1 MIKEKIIELLE
12 DQGIALSIFDLKER
26 INADIMEVQTALNE
40 LCEEGRTAI
49 TKKGKYALP
58 EILGLIPAKA
68 SATRSGA
75 PIAIPMD
82 GSPSMKM
89 HCPGRARCLP
99 EDLLLVR
106 KLGADECELASITR
120 RGKREIPAFIRIEV
134 REIRMP
140 KQKHARHGRRTPPE
154 KRKIISAVACDRR
167 IPYPISILPGDI
179 AVRNDEIA
187 LISIDEYPEGDR
199 PMTARIVRV
208 IGDKSDMRARLKI
221 IAENHAFSSVS
232 NRETQHQAKSF
243 SLELSEGDLAGR
255 EDLRNL
261 TVFTIDGPFSKDF
274 DDAVSLERT
283 EDGDWRLGVH
293 IADVSHYVLPGSP
306 IDREAFE
313 RGTSLYLPGVTVP
326 MLPEVLSNNLC
337 SLVPDEDRLAL
348 SLFMIIRNGKVI
360 DHHLCA
366 SVIHSCARLTYDGVN
381 RLFGGDGGGVPE
393 ALHGVL
399 HEMLQLSHDL
409 RARRFSK
416 GCIELDL
423 PETDFVLDEENV
435 PVDICASERG
445 ESERLIEDFMLAA
458 NETIAALA
466 RNTHTP
472 LVYRI
477 HEAPDSDRISTLERY
492 LASVNVTAHLG
503 ASPHPRQFQ
512 QIVEKTQDHPS
523 ADSIRRMLLRSM
535 QRAQYAEQ
543 PAGHYALALEDYCHF
558 TSPIRRYPDL
568 IVHRMMKQLLAGQT
582 DPRAE
587 ARMAELSKQ
596 CSAREQEATLAER
609 EADDL
614 MKARYMQDR
623 IGRRYSGTISGI
635 TGWGMYV
642 TLDNSVEGLVH
653 IATLDDYY
661 EFDRD
666 RNQLVASGSRN
677 VFRLGDRVRIRV
689 EYVDLDRAEIDFSL
703 VSYERDRRTDI
714 RP

>member
-1 MIKEKIIELLE
+1 MIKNKIIEILE
-12 DQGIALSIFDLKER
+12 DQEIALSVFDLTELSG
-26 INADIMEVQTALNE
+26 ADIMDVQTALNE

-58 EILGLIPAKA
+58 EVMGLITAKTT
-68 SATRSGA
+68 ATRSGA
-75 PIAIPMD
+75 PIAIPLD

-89 HCPGRARCLP
+89 HCQGRARCLP
-99 EDLLLVR
+99 DDLVLIR
-106 KLGADECELASITR
+106 KLNDDECELVSITR
-120 RGKREIPAFIRIEV
+120 RGKREIPAFIRVEV

-140 KQKHARHGRRTPPE
+140 KQKHGRHGRRMPSE

-167 IPYPISILPGDI
+167 IPYPITILPGYVY
-179 AVRNDEIA
+179 VRNDEIA
-187 LISIDEYPEGDR
+187 LISIEEYPEGDR

-221 IAENHAFSSVS
+221 IAENHAFSSVCPDEIIRQSESYSS
-232 NRETQHQAKSF
+232 NLTE
-243 SLELSEGDLAGR
+243 EDYVGR

-274 DDAVSLERT
+274 DDAVSLDRT
-283 EDGDWRLGVH
+283 EGGDWRLGVH

-306 IDREAFE
+306 IDRDAFE
-313 RGTSLYLPGVTVP
+313 RGTSLYLPGLTIP
-326 MLPEVLSNNLC
+326 MLPEILSNNLC
-337 SLVPDEDRLAL
+337 SLVPNEDRLAL
-348 SLFMIIRNGKVI
+348 SLFMIIRSGRII
-360 DHHLCA
+360 DHHLCT
-366 SVIHSCARLTYDGVN
+366 SVIHSCARLTYDSVN
-381 RLFGGDGGGVPE
+381 RLFDGDSAAIPDT
-393 ALHGVL
+393 LHIVL
-399 HEMLQLSHDL
+399 QNMQILSHEL
-409 RARRFSK
+409 RARRFGK

-423 PETDFVLDEENV
+423 PETDFVLNEENV
-435 PVDICASERG
+435 PVDICAAERG
-445 ESERLIEDFMLAA
+445 EAERIIEDFMLAA

-477 HEAPDSDRISTLERY
+477 HESPDSDRISALERY

-503 ASPHPRQFQ
+503 SSPHPRQLQ
-512 QIVEKTQDHPS
+512 QIVESTKDHPS

-535 QRAQYAEQ
+535 QRAQYAEE
-543 PAGHYALALEDYCHF
+543 PLGHYALALEDYCHF

-568 IVHRMMKQLLAGQT
+568 IVHRMIKQLLAG
-582 DPRAE
+582 RIEAKAE
-587 ARMAELSKQ
+587 SRMAEFSKQ
-596 CSAREQEATLAER
+596 CSTREQEATLAER

-661 EFDRD
+661 EYDRD

-703 VSYERDRRTDI
+703 ISYERERQNR
-714 RP
+714 